1 MTHIP
6 DKYEH
11 LVRYYGYCSNCSR
24 GGRKQVEQEQ
34 GATLPTSID
43 ESPIDYRSRTGN
55 RDAAAHVGPER
66 TLAGRL

>member
-1 MTHIP
+1 MNYVP

-11 LVRYYGYCSNCSR
+11 LVRYYGYCSKRSR

-43 ESPIDYRSRTGN
+43 ESSVDNRPRAGN
-55 RDAAAHVGPER
+55 RNAAAHVGPER